1 MNKKS
6 LVKAVLLFLV
16 GCFFV
21 FTQTTAVNAA
31 PKPDE
36 NKVIVTEPTT
46 NVDTI
51 YDTYKDNAFELMT
64 KEKEKDKP
72 WSTGIS
78 EAVVN
83 ASAAVKTFVWAGV
96 KGLGEFNAVMVKT
109 LFSMDIITAIKQ
121 PIMNLTSSIAT
132 NMLGIAGTIGIAF
145 VFVILGV
152 KFIGQQRYKRFF
164 GIF

>member
-1 MNKKS
+1 M
-6 LVKAVLLFLV
+6 
-16 GCFFV
+16 
-21 FTQTTAVNAA
+21 
-31 PKPDE
+31 
-36 NKVIVTEPTT
+36 
-46 NVDTI
+46 
-51 YDTYKDNAFELMT
+51 
-64 KEKEKDKP
+64 
-72 WSTGIS
+72 
-78 EAVVN
+78 N

-152 KFIGQQRYKRFF
+152 KFIGQQRYKRFLVF
-164 GIF
+164 F